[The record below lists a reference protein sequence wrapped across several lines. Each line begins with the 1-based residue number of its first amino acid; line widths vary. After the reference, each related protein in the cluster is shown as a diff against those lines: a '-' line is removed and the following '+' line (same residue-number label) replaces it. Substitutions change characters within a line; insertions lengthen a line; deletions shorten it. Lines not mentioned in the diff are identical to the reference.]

1 MKSSALCRRPLTKK
15 RWNREHLLSVLWIPL
30 HCEGKAFPWELSK
43 YHSSASRCKDSS
55 MVEGVCVCAR
65 VCVCVRSCAC
75 ACVCLSLLGRGLR
88 EYEQTTITVTF
99 HGVLEAL
106 RQPLHALRESQLRQA
121 GAAIRLG
128 FVKCKIRSI
137 KCPRSQSCCCH
148 LGLSRG
154 PASWPG
160 VDSPASHGGTERGL
174 PLSRLLQKPTL
185 SDARSQK
192 GPTGFCALVCD

>member
-1 MKSSALCRRPLTKK
+1 MSTCFLFCGSHFTVRGRPFRGNSPNIIQVPLDAK
-15 RWNREHLLSVLWIPL
+15 IP
-30 HCEGKAFPWELSK
+30 PWWK
-43 YHSSASRCKDSS
+43 GC
-55 MVEGVCVCAR
+55 VCVCAR

-106 RQPLHALRESQLRQA
+106 RQPRLALRESQLRQA